1 MGAFLIHLPNA
12 RVNADEG
19 VKMENK
25 TFTQEE
31 LNQVISDRLGKE
43 KDKMASLASEWE
55 EKAKGYESQ
64 IANLT
69 KTMEEMKKAAANHKA
84 ELDERDAKIRGYE
97 TQAVK
102 MRVAREFNIP
112 YELASRLS
120 GDTEDDIKKDAQYMK
135 GLLDNQRS
143 TIPSRSTEGR
153 NEAESKSDSALRRLA
168 SSAFNN

>member
-43 KDKMASLASEWE
+43 KDKMASLTSEWE

-112 YELASRLS
+112 YELAARLS
-120 GDTEDDIKKDAQYMK
+120 GDTEEDIKKDAEYMK
-135 GLLDNQRS
+135 GLLDKQKGS
-143 TIPSRSTEGR
+143 IPLGSTEGR
-153 NEAESKSDSALRRLA
+153 FEAESKSDSALRRLA

>member
-1 MGAFLIHLPNA
+1 
-12 RVNADEG
+12 
-19 VKMENK
+19 MENK

-43 KDKMASLASEWE
+43 KDKMASLTSEWE

-112 YELASRLS
+112 YELAARLS
-120 GDTEDDIKKDAQYMK
+120 GDTEEDIKKDAEYMK
-135 GLLDNQRS
+135 GLLDKQKGS
-143 TIPSRSTEGR
+143 IPLGSTEGR
-153 NEAESKSDSALRRLA
+153 YEAESKSDSALRRLA
-168 SSAFNN
+168 LSAFNN

>member
-1 MGAFLIHLPNA
+1 
-12 RVNADEG
+12 
-19 VKMENK
+19 MENK

-43 KDKMASLASEWE
+43 KDKMASLTSEWE

-112 YELASRLS
+112 YELAARLS
-120 GDTEDDIKKDAQYMK
+120 GDTEDDIKKDAEYMK
-135 GLLDNQRS
+135 GLLDKQKGS
-143 TIPSRSTEGR
+143 IPLGSTEGR
-153 NEAESKSDSALRRLA
+153 FEAESKSDSALRRLA

>member
-43 KDKMASLASEWE
+43 KDKMASLTSEWE

-84 ELDERDAKIRGYE
+84 ELDERDAKIRNYE

-112 YELASRLS
+112 YELAARLS
-120 GDTEDDIKKDAQYMK
+120 GDTEEDIKKDAEYMK
-135 GLLDNQRS
+135 GLLDKQKGS
-143 TIPSRSTEGR
+143 IPLGSTEGR
-153 NEAESKSDSALRRLA
+153 FEAESKSDSALRRLA

>member
-1 MGAFLIHLPNA
+1 
-12 RVNADEG
+12 
-19 VKMENK
+19 MENK

-43 KDKMASLASEWE
+43 KDKMASLTSEWE

-84 ELDERDAKIRGYE
+84 ELDERDAKIRNYE

-112 YELASRLS
+112 YELAARLS
-120 GDTEDDIKKDAQYMK
+120 GDTEEDIKKDAEYMK
-135 GLLDNQRS
+135 GLLDKQKGS
-143 TIPSRSTEGR
+143 IPLGSTEGR
-153 NEAESKSDSALRRLA
+153 FEAESKSDSALRRLA

>member
-1 MGAFLIHLPNA
+1 
-12 RVNADEG
+12 
-19 VKMENK
+19 MENK

-43 KDKMASLASEWE
+43 KDKMASLTSEWE

-84 ELDERDAKIRGYE
+84 ELDERDAKIRSYE

-112 YELASRLS
+112 YELAARLS
-120 GDTEDDIKKDAQYMK
+120 GDTEDDIKKDAEYMK
-135 GLLDNQRS
+135 GLLDKQKGS
-143 TIPSRSTEGR
+143 IPLGSTEGR
-153 NEAESKSDSALRRLA
+153 FEAESKSDSALRRLA

>member
-1 MGAFLIHLPNA
+1 
-12 RVNADEG
+12 
-19 VKMENK
+19 MENK

-43 KDKMASLASEWE
+43 KDKMASLTSEWE

-112 YELASRLS
+112 YELAARLS
-120 GDTEDDIKKDAQYMK
+120 GDTEEDIKKDAEYMK
-135 GLLDNQRS
+135 GLLDKQKGS
-143 TIPSRSTEGR
+143 IPLGSTEGR
-153 NEAESKSDSALRRLA
+153 FEAESKSDSALRRLA